1 MGREGEVQRLG
12 FSKGGGLG
20 SFKLASKLEDYLNS
34 IELKELTSGYVKVL
48 ELKLYE
54 KQGLS
59 NTIYLLKVEFDD
71 GSNRELILRVYPGNG
86 KKAFKEFKILS
97 ILHSKGV
104 PVPRVYTIDE
114 SGEILG
120 KPFMIMEKIQQS
132 PVTDSYEFIDA
143 IAKSL
148 VDIHSVSSS
157 EVEGVLKVRRDYPMS
172 DLKEVKAL
180 TVISMLTTLGK
191 PWIFTRLFSYAQKLE
206 DCRVEA
212 RLRLI
217 HGDYGFDNIVY
228 SNGKAYVIDWEGAE
242 VAEPTFDVAYAFNF
256 LDFDDKMSGRK
267 SRKLSEAF
275 IDSYERHGG
284 SIVDFQFYRSLAAL
298 KLLAV
303 LEAVSQ
309 LGLIALIAREFRRRV
324 KTEDAKRFLESF
336 KKYLRSILN
345 GKSLKENS

>member
-1 MGREGEVQRLG
+1 M
-12 FSKGGGLG
+12 S
-20 SFKLASKLEDYLNS
+20 SSKLASKLEDYLNS
-34 IELKELTSGYVKVL
+34 IEFKELASGYVKVL

-59 NTIYLLKVEFDD
+59 NTIYILKVELDD

-86 KKAFKEFKILS
+86 KKAFREFKILS

-104 PVPRVYTIDE
+104 PVPRVYAIDE
-114 SGEILG
+114 SGEVLG

-132 PVTDSYEFIDA
+132 HVADSYEFIDA
-143 IAKSL
+143 MAKSL
-148 VDIHSVSSS
+148 VDIHGISSS
-157 EVEGVLKVRRDYPMS
+157 DVEDVLKVRKDYPMG

-191 PWIFTRLFSYAQKLE
+191 PWVFMRLFSYAKKLE

-217 HGDYGFDNIVY
+217 HGDYSFDNIVY
-228 SNGKAYVIDWEGAE
+228 SNGKAYVIDWESAE
-242 VAEPTFDVAYAFNF
+242 IAEPTFDVAYAFNF

-267 SRKLSEAF
+267 SRKLSEVF

-298 KLLAV
+298 KLLAI
-303 LEAVSQ
+303 LETVSQ
-309 LGLIALIAREFRRRV
+309 PGLIALIAREFRRRI
-324 KTEDAKRFLESF
+324 KTEDAKRFLETF
-336 KKYLRSILN
+336 KKYLRSILKE
-345 GKSLKENS
+345 GRLKENS